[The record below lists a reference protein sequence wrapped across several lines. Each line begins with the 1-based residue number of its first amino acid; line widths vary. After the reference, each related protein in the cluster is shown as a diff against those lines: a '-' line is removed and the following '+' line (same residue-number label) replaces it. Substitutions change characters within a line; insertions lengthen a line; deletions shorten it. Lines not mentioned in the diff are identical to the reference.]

1 MTARCERPVHP
12 PGGVLAGCT
21 GDELRALDLLTRPVV
36 VGAGCVIV
44 GAGDDE
50 AACFVLVRGAAAVE
64 IGGRR
69 VDTLRPGA
77 VFGWCGRIDG
87 RPFPATITATT
98 RSSLAVA
105 VDPEL
110 EALLVIGALHVEWRR
125 VTARW
130 HGVAEAGRSL

>member
-1 MTARCERPVHP
+1 MTPRCARLEPT

-21 GDELRALDLLTRPVV
+21 GDELRVIGQLTRPVV

-50 AACFVLVRGAAAVE
+50 AACFVLVRGTAAVE

-69 VDTLRPGA
+69 VDALRAGA
-77 VFGWCGRIDG
+77 VFGWCDRIDG
-87 RPFPATITATT
+87 RPFPATVTAMT

-110 EALLVIGALHVEWRR
+110 EGLLALRALRTGWNGA
-125 VTARW
+125 TARW
-130 HGVAEAGRSL
+130 HELADATRAV